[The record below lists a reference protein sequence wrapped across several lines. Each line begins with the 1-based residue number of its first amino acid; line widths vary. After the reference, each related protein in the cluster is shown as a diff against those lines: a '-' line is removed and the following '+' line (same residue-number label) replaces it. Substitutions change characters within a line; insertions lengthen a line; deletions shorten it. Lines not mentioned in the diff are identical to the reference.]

1 MNHNWAC
8 GGAVSFSVRAG
19 ILVILSSACAT
30 LSTPQ
35 QSQYTFPKSS
45 VYISKIDRPFKTL
58 GVVRTK
64 LNYPSLDPNF
74 EEDDL
79 CRNYFNQAAHDL
91 LKRARENGAD
101 AVVDMRS
108 VIFMEDGSQKIYPTP
123 ECSDDGEEG
132 QVLAQGVAV
141 RWIDQKNR

>member
-1 MNHNWAC
+1 M
-8 GGAVSFSVRAG
+8 
-19 ILVILSSACAT
+19 ILLSACAS

-35 QSQYTFPKSS
+35 QSHYFFPKNA
-45 VYISKIDRPFKTL
+45 VYIGKIDRPYKTL

-64 LNYPSLDPNF
+64 LNYPSLDPNY

-91 LKRARENGAD
+91 LKRAREHGAD
-101 AVVDMRS
+101 AVIDMRS

-132 QVLAQGVAV
+132 QILAQGVAIE
-141 RWIDQKNR
+141 WIVQKIIKD